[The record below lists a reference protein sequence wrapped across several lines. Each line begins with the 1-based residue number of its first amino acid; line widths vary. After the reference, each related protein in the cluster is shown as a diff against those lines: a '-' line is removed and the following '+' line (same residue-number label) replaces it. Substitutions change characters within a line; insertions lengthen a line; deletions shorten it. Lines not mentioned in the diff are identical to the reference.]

1 MRIACDLRS
10 LAGNRYSGVEEYTR
24 SLLSA
29 LLPQA
34 PDHEFVF
41 YFNAF
46 KGEAPLTELATQFPN
61 RVRYVHTRWPS
72 KILHGGMTVLGQPT
86 VDYFTGPVDAFFSP
100 NLLFRALRPTTPHV
114 ITFHDLSFALNP
126 EYYPAQGRIW
136 HRMVQPRKVAH
147 EAARIIAVS
156 EATKNDLVALYDVD
170 PGKISVIHSGIAET
184 QPPTATELTAV
195 QKKYD
200 LPAHFVL
207 VFGTR
212 EPRKNIAGVLQAYR
226 QYLKATENPADLVI
240 AGSMGWLHRDVEQGP
255 LMRELGERVHCIG
268 FIDQS
273 DKAALFHLADL
284 AVFASF
290 YEGFGFP
297 PLEAMQQ
304 DMPVVASHTSAI
316 PEILDAAAL
325 LVDPYDTAAL
335 AWALREG
342 TNNQVLREKLIQ
354 RGRAIVSRMRWHD
367 TAAQTLAVFESLT
380 QK

>member
-1 MRIACDLRS
+1 
-10 LAGNRYSGVEEYTR
+10 
-24 SLLSA
+24 
-29 LLPQA
+29 
-34 PDHEFVF
+34 
-41 YFNAF
+41 
-46 KGEAPLTELATQFPN
+46 
-61 RVRYVHTRWPS
+61 
-72 KILHGGMTVLGQPT
+72 
-86 VDYFTGPVDAFFSP
+86 
-100 NLLFRALRPTTPHV
+100 
-114 ITFHDLSFALNP
+114 
-126 EYYPAQGRIW
+126 
-136 HRMVQPRKVAH
+136 
-147 EAARIIAVS
+147 
-156 EATKNDLVALYDVD
+156 
-170 PGKISVIHSGIAET
+170 
-184 QPPTATELTAV
+184 
-195 QKKYD
+195 
-200 LPAHFVL
+200 
-207 VFGTR
+207 
-212 EPRKNIAGVLQAYR
+212 
-226 QYLKATENPADLVI
+226 
-240 AGSMGWLHRDVEQGP
+240 
-255 LMRELGERVHCIG
+255 MRELGERVHCIG

-304 DMPVVASHTSAI
+304 DVPVVASHTSAI